1 MISSDNSK
9 IIQLSKL
16 IVDSYKHWTGK
27 SLIEDSL
34 EQEEIAEAL
43 FLLPAVL
50 VSHNNQVDPIF
61 NYGNKAAL
69 ALWELDL
76 EEFLRTPSR
85 RTTQEALQAERR
97 KLLEE
102 VNKHGFI
109 DNYSGIRVSSTGKR
123 FYIKNAIVWNLI
135 GKDQEYLGQA
145 ASFSE
150 WDYL

>member
-61 NYGNKAAL
+61 HYGNKAAL